1 MRRTPRP
8 ILLVLLAL
16 LAIGCA
22 SSQTAAPGTEVT
34 VYRRLFLTMPSHSA
48 GFEIHPA
55 PDSSMDP
62 GSSRVSSEEA
72 VHRAYEALRYELI
85 GAGFDVVPR
94 DHDADAV
101 LELTM
106 GGIGDRG
113 DAERAFVVVRD
124 GASGRILLVFRANAR
139 EEARSVEEIMARIAG
154 AIEEKVGPSPA
165 GS

>member
-1 MRRTPRP
+1 MKRTLLP
-8 ILLVLLAL
+8 ILLGLVAL

-22 SSQTAAPGTEVT
+22 SSQTAAPGTDLT
-34 VYRRLFLTMPSHSA
+34 VYQRLFLTMPSHSA
-48 GFEIHPA
+48 GFEIHTA
-55 PDSSMDP
+55 SDGVTGP
-62 GSSRVSSEEA
+62 GSSPVSSEEA
-72 VHRAYEALRYELI
+72 VHRAYEALRFELI
-85 GAGFDVVPR
+85 DAGFDVVPR

-113 DAERAFVVVRD
+113 DAERAFVVFRD
-124 GASGRILLVFRANAR
+124 RPSGRILVVFRANAR

-154 AIEEKVGPSPA
+154 AIEEKVGASPT

>member
-1 MRRTPRP
+1 MTRSPQP
-8 ILLVLLAL
+8 ILVALVAL

-22 SSQTAAPGTEVT
+22 SSQTAATGTELP
-34 VYRRLFLTMPSHSA
+34 VYQRLFLTMPSHSA
-48 GFEIHPA
+48 GFQ
-55 PDSSMDP
+55 MQGP
-62 GSSRVSSEEA
+62 GRPLGSESREVSSEDA
-72 VHRAYEALRYELI
+72 VQRAYDALRFELI
-85 GAGFDVVPR
+85 DAGFDVVLR

-113 DAERAFVVVRD
+113 DAERAFVVFRD
-124 GASGRILLVFRANAR
+124 GASGRILIVFRANAR

-154 AIEEKVGPSPA
+154 AIEEKVGTSPS

>member
-1 MRRTPRP
+1 MKRTLLP
-8 ILLVLLAL
+8 ILVVPVAF

-22 SSQTAAPGTEVT
+22 SSQTAAPGTEVN

-48 GFEIHPA
+48 GFEIETTSN
-55 PDSSMDP
+55 DFIGP
-62 GSSRVSSEEA
+62 GSSSVSSEEA
-72 VHRAYEALRYELI
+72 VHRAYDALRFELI
-85 GAGFDVVPR
+85 DAGFDVVTR

-113 DAERAFVVVRD
+113 DAERAFVVFRD
-124 GASGRILLVFRANAR
+124 RASGRILVVFRANAR

-154 AIEEKVGPSPA
+154 AIEEKVGASPT